1 MIKSILALV
10 LIGFGLL
17 AICVSAFGLFR
28 YQYVLNRMHAA
39 AITDTLGTLGVM
51 LGLILL
57 FGWDVVSLKLVVTV
71 VFLWLASPVVTHLI
85 AKMELLTEWDIDAEA
100 PAEEGEQL
108 L

>member
-1 MIKSILALV
+1 MIKTILALA
-10 LIGFGLL
+10 LMSFGLL

-28 YQYVLNRMHAA
+28 FKYVLNRMHAA
-39 AITDTLGTLGVM
+39 AVTDTLGVLGIM

-71 VFLWLASPVVTHLI
+71 VFMWMASPVVTHLI

-100 PAEEGEQL
+100 SAEEGEQL

>member
-1 MIKSILALV
+1 MIKTILALT
-10 LIGFGLL
+10 LMSFGLL

-28 YQYVLNRMHAA
+28 YKYVLNRMHAA
-39 AITDTLGTLGVM
+39 ALTDTLGVLGIM

-57 FGWDVVSLKLVVTV
+57 FGWDVVSLKLFVTV

-85 AKMELLTEWDIDAEA
+85 AKMELLTDWDIDAEV